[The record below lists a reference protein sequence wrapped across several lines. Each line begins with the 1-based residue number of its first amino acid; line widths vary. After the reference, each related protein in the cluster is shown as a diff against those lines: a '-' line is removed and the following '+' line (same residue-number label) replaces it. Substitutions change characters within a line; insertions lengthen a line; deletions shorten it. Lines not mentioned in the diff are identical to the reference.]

1 MNWGWQD
8 EAEPPSP
15 QGVVGVGAVAR
26 ALLETL
32 AARPPAE
39 RARLSAA
46 AHDRMLVLVGPAEQ
60 LPWVD
65 GVQFVAP
72 RAEAAALWLP
82 TTRRPTVPLDLLA
95 QAIARHHRA
104 SPLLMLPAPP
114 QLVSLARLLPAD
126 DILIAQIR
134 ARWEAAAA

>member
-1 MNWGWQD
+1 MNWRWQD
-8 EAEPPSP
+8 EAEPPAP
-15 QGVVGVGAVAR
+15 QGVVGTGAVAR
-26 ALLETL
+26 RMLETV

-39 RARLSAA
+39 RARLSAT
-46 AHDRMLVLVGPAEQ
+46 AHDGLLVLVGPADR

-72 RAEAAALWLP
+72 RAEAPALWLP
-82 TTRRPTVPLDLLA
+82 TTRRPAVPLDLLA
-95 QAIARHHRA
+95 QAIARLHRA
-104 SPLLMLPAPP
+104 SPLLMLPEPA

-126 DILIAQIR
+126 DFLIAQIR